1 MTTITTFD
9 EFKDYVISKSISP
22 HRLAKVSGYSRTF
35 IRNCLE
41 GISTPRPETLE
52 ELIEA
57 VLEIGETVT
66 FSRSERMLL
75 HKLIH
80 YSRDYGLPGSL
91 DKVYTID
98 KPESMSDKQWQE
110 FLDKLS

>member
-57 VLEIGETVT
+57 AIEIGEQVT
-66 FSRSERMLL
+66 FSKAEMDVLR
-75 HKLIH
+75 LIVDR
-80 YSRDYGLPGSL
+80 YNTDLRNIRYP
-91 DKVYTID
+91 IE
-98 KPESMSDKQWQE
+98 KPKAMSDKQWQE